1 MSLHVLPFGGINQYP
16 TSSQEAEVLARLEA
30 SADDPLGL
38 ELSGHALLDMYPE
51 RRGNI
56 FSDEVYRLTKAFDA
70 TTVFGR
76 PGVDDGADGAQ
87 DESANDSNINY
98 LPPNHKIS
106 TNDVIM
112 LTLQPAGSGDFF
124 GPSTLPTAKDATSV
138 ECRVLNTGPTY
149 VDVAI
154 PGGSFEAAFGPAPN
168 NVGSTGRGDRN
179 MRLRADR
186 YFSNVPYERMVSAL
200 GQMTALPE
208 RAKQMPQKNGNNNNN
223 NNKNAKKKEMD
234 IQMDE
239 VLRDAIVSTYRHG
252 EEGADL
258 EQPCDVG
265 DLCRKLA
272 RPPLPNSLQLA
283 KQALDFM
290 QSDRAAQFPEFN
302 EPQVTAIGAAL
313 TRRLTMIQGPPGTGK
328 TLTAASIAFGF
339 VHQCRNISPHT
350 KVLACAF
357 SNIGAD
363 NLAEYLIRLGLKVV
377 RVGKAS
383 GVSESLWDYT
393 LDAAIDRDPAARKAQ
408 EDATKATSNLRKFTS
423 SKPSFKRGSS
433 GQTKR
438 GDVAIAR
445 AKREAATTA
454 VKAAI
459 EASNVAATK
468 ALREADVIVCTSVGA
483 ADARLLAACGI
494 VTDEDEEIEAD
505 GRLKSS
511 SSPSGKRVSPKPN
524 GSSTSR
530 DRRKL
535 APDNL
540 PSLSTPFVIVDEACQ
555 SVEPANLIP
564 ITATN
569 SCRSLVMLGD
579 PCQLPP
585 TVRGDV
591 TGTGSSPLSVSLMSR
606 LASTLH
612 QPVIVTAQADK
623 TLRDDRYL
631 NALPTKQA
639 VSLVR
644 YKTRDSRA
652 HVSYRKQYAGSL
664 LLSVQYRMHPS
675 ISSFS
680 SAVFY
685 DGLLSTPAFLA
696 EHRLFPPAL
705 NEMLPSAH
713 PEVGVRFVD
722 VGGRNNERKGEQSFS
737 SPAQQVA
744 SATALG
750 ENTSYRN
757 DAEAQEI
764 LLLLKDLLRAKN
776 ESSERESNAPPMS
789 IGIVTPYSSQV
800 ALIKSLMAADAEFR
814 SLAIQS
820 STVIEVQSVDGY
832 QGRERDL
839 IIFSAVR
846 SNRQGRLGFLTDWR
860 RMNVALTRAKSALV
874 VFGDMETLR
883 DGDRHW
889 EAFADWCEKMG
900 CVIDA
905 GIDESEANEFM

>member
-1 MSLHVLPFGGINQYP
+1 MC
-16 TSSQEAEVLARLEA
+16 LAC
-30 SADDPLGL
+30 
-38 ELSGHALLDMYPE
+38 
-51 RRGNI
+51 
-56 FSDEVYRLTKAFDA
+56 FSDCIYLCHTFLTPIF
-70 TTVFGR
+70 
-76 PGVDDGADGAQ
+76 
-87 DESANDSNINY
+87 
-98 LPPNHKIS
+98 L
-106 TNDVIM
+106 
-112 LTLQPAGSGDFF
+112 FF
-124 GPSTLPTAKDATSV
+124 IPS
-138 ECRVLNTGPTY
+138 
-149 VDVAI
+149 
-154 PGGSFEAAFGPAPN
+154 
-168 NVGSTGRGDRN
+168 
-179 MRLRADR
+179 
-186 YFSNVPYERMVSAL
+186 
-200 GQMTALPE
+200 
-208 RAKQMPQKNGNNNNN
+208 
-223 NNKNAKKKEMD
+223 
-234 IQMDE
+234 
-239 VLRDAIVSTYRHG
+239 
-252 EEGADL
+252 
-258 EQPCDVG
+258 
-265 DLCRKLA
+265 
-272 RPPLPNSLQLA
+272 
-283 KQALDFM
+283 
-290 QSDRAAQFPEFN
+290 
-302 EPQVTAIGAAL
+302 
-313 TRRLTMIQGPPGTGK
+313 GTGK

-339 VHQCRNISPHT
+339 VHQCRNVSPHT

-363 NLAEYLIRLGLKVV
+363 NLAEYLIRIGLKVV

-438 GDVAIAR
+438 SDVAIAR

-459 EASNVAATK
+459 EASNIAATK

-494 VTDEDEEIEAD
+494 VTEEDEEIEAD
-505 GRLKSS
+505 GRFKSS
-511 SSPSGKRVSPKPN
+511 SSASGKKMSAKSST
-524 GSSTSR
+524 GSSTHQ

-564 ITATN
+564 ITSTN
-569 SCRSLVMLGD
+569 SCRSLAMLGD

-623 TLRDDRYL
+623 TRRDDRYL

-644 YKTRDSRA
+644 YKSKDATA
-652 HVSYRKQYAGSL
+652 HISYRKQYAGSL

-675 ISSFS
+675 ISAFS

-696 EHRLFPPAL
+696 EHRPFPPAL
-705 NEMLPSAH
+705 NDLLPSAH
-713 PEVGVRFVD
+713 PGVGVRFVD
-722 VGGRNNERKGEQSFS
+722 VGGRGNERKGERSFS
-737 SPAQQVA
+737 SPTQEVA
-744 SATALG
+744 ATV

-764 LLLLKDLLRAKN
+764 LMLLKDLLRKTN
-776 ESSERESNAPPMS
+776 ESKERDRDNNAPPMS

-820 STVIEVQSVDGY
+820 STVIEVKSVDGY

-874 VFGDMETLR
+874 VFGDTETLR

-889 EAFADWCEKMG
+889 EALVNWCENLG
-900 CVIDA
+900 CVVDA
-905 GIDESEANEFM
+905 GTDESQANEYM

>member
-1 MSLHVLPFGGINQYP
+1 M
-16 TSSQEAEVLARLEA
+16 
-30 SADDPLGL
+30 
-38 ELSGHALLDMYPE
+38 SGHALLDMYPE

-76 PGVDDGADGAQ
+76 PGADHDGADGA
-87 DESANDSNINY
+87 DDDISNDNINY

-106 TNDVIM
+106 TNDVLM

-168 NVGSTGRGDRN
+168 NVGSAGRGDRN

-208 RAKQMPQKNGNNNNN
+208 RAKQPPQKNGNNNNN
-223 NNKNAKKKEMD
+223 NKNVKKKEMD
-234 IQMDE
+234 IQIDE

-252 EEGADL
+252 EEDADL
-258 EQPCDVG
+258 EQPCDIG

-272 RPPLPNSLQLA
+272 RPPLPNSVQFA
-283 KQALDFM
+283 KQVLDFM

-313 TRRLTMIQGPPGTGK
+313 TRRLPMIQGPPGTGK

-423 SKPSFKRGSS
+423 SKPSFNRGSS

-511 SSPSGKRVSPKPN
+511 SSPSGEKMSSKPN
-524 GSSTSR
+524 GSSTR
-530 DRRKL
+530 QDRRKL

-564 ITATN
+564 VTATN

-644 YKTRDSRA
+644 YKSRDARA

-664 LLSVQYRMHPS
+664 LLSVQFRMHPS
-675 ISSFS
+675 ISAFS

-696 EHRLFPPAL
+696 QHRPFPSAL
-705 NEMLPSAH
+705 SEMLPSSH

-722 VGGRNNERKGEQSFS
+722 VGGRNNERKGEKSFS

-744 SATALG
+744 SATALP

-764 LLLLKDLLRAKN
+764 LMLLKDLLRAKN
-776 ESSERESNAPPMS
+776 ESSERDSNAPPMS
-789 IGIVTPYSSQV
+789 IGIITPYSSQV

-820 STVIEVQSVDGY
+820 SNVIEVQSVDGY

-900 CVIDA
+900 CAIDA
-905 GIDESEANEFM
+905 GIDESEANELM